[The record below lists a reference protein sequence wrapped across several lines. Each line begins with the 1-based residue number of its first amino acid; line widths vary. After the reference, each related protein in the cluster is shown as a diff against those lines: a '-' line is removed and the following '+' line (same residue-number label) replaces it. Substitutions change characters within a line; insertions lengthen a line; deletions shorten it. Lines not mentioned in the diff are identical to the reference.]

1 MKLSLLLISVIV
13 SGFFNCEAQTAR
25 EISRAKAVFE
35 GAWLDKKNDRHL
47 TISIEDAGYVTINDW
62 TGRKQTASIDA
73 YKAYIKNGKLVMPAE
88 TEHHAP
94 YSEIQI
100 KGKTLIYIT
109 QTVGLKEEKL
119 VEKIYF
125 IKSKW

>member
-1 MKLSLLLISVIV
+1 
-13 SGFFNCEAQTAR
+13 
-25 EISRAKAVFE
+25 
-35 GAWLDKKNDRHL
+35 
-47 TISIEDAGYVTINDW
+47 
-62 TGRKQTASIDA
+62 
-73 YKAYIKNGKLVMPAE
+73 MPAE